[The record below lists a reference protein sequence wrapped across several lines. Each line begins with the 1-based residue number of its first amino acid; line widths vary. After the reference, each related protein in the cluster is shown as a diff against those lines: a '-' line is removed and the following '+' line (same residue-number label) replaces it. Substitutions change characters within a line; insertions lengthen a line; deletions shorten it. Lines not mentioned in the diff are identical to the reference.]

1 MKKCNIINN
10 RREAIYYEEDDNYNR
25 FNYIVKN
32 IDIIKI
38 SLPTYIV
45 NTYFIFFILFFTFI
59 SKKDRDTCIELKAY
73 YITGILLSDRK
84 SVV

>member
-25 FNYIVKN
+25 FNYIIKN

-59 SKKDRDTCIELKAY
+59 SKKK
-73 YITGILLSDRK
+73 TGIHVSN
-84 SVV
+84 

>member
-25 FNYIVKN
+25 FNYIIKN

-59 SKKDRDTCIELKAY
+59 SKKRPGYMYRIKS
-73 YITGILLSDRK
+73 LLYNRYFTFLRLL
-84 SVV
+84 